1 MARADRPNF
10 LLFITDQHR
19 ADHLGCAGHPMLRT
33 PHIDALAAR
42 GCRFTDFHVATPIC
56 QPNRASLMT
65 GRLPSAHGLQLNGRE
80 LSHGERT
87 FVQSLRDAGY
97 RTALA
102 GKSHLQNIT
111 AVPPFWPQAGERLAH
126 ESKALFP
133 GRYGQEVAR
142 RWDEDEAFELSLPYY
157 GFEQVAL
164 TIGHAD
170 EQSGHWRRWLRQQV
184 PDADRLI
191 GPDNAHPTP
200 DWALTRLRQAWR
212 TRVPEAL
219 YPTSY
224 IARKSCE
231 MLRGLAGGDQPFFLQ
246 CSFPDPHHPFTP
258 PGRYWDMYRPADVAL
273 PPSFDAPLTDA
284 PPPVTW
290 LHAQRAGRA
299 PHFKPGHGT
308 FAVTHQEARE
318 ALALNYGNI
327 SCIDDA
333 VGQVMAELAR
343 LGLADNTVVMFTSD
357 HGDLLGDRGLM
368 FKGGLHYGGLTRV
381 PFIWADPAQGASS
394 AGASSVPRETPALA
408 QTTDIAATVLA
419 RAGVQ
424 AAHGMQGQSLL
435 PVVAGQADALR
446 TSVLIE
452 EEGQRLDFN
461 LGQRIRMRTLR
472 TREHRLTIYDGQSWG
487 ELCDLRADPHELR
500 NLWDDPASQ
509 SVRAQLMAELAY
521 AMLHQTN
528 TSPYPLA
535 SA

>member
-1 MARADRPNF
+1 MPLTGRPNF
-10 LLFITDQHR
+10 LLFITDQHQ
-19 ADHLGCAGHPMLRT
+19 ADHLGCAGHPLLRT

-42 GCRFTDFHVATPIC
+42 GCRFTDFHVVTPIC

-87 FVQSLRDAGY
+87 FVQALREAGY
-97 RTALA
+97 RTGLA

-111 AVPPFWPQAGERLAH
+111 AVPPFWPQPGERLAQ
-126 ESKALFP
+126 ESRALFP

-142 RWDEDEAFELSLPYY
+142 RWDEDDGFELSLPYY

-191 GPDNAHPTP
+191 GPDNALPTP

-212 TRVPEAL
+212 TRLPEEL

-224 IARKSCE
+224 IAEQSCK
-231 MLRGLAGGDQPFFLQ
+231 MLQDFAAAEAPFFLQ

-258 PGRYWDMYRPADVAL
+258 PGRYWDMYKPDDMDL
-273 PPSFDAPLTDA
+273 PYSFDAELTDA
-284 PPPVTW
+284 PPPVRW
-290 LHAQRAGRA
+290 LHAQRANR
-299 PHFKPGHGT
+299 PDHFKPGHGT
-308 FAVTHQEARE
+308 FAVTHQDARE
-318 ALALNYGNI
+318 ALALNFGNI
-327 SCIDDA
+327 ACIDDA
-333 VGQVMAELAR
+333 IGLVMAELER

-381 PFIWADPAQGASS
+381 PFIWSDPALPVSS
-394 AGASSVPRETPALA
+394 ATTVPHETSALA
-408 QTTDIAATVLA
+408 QTIDIAATVLA

-424 AAHGMQGQSLL
+424 PAHGMQGQSLL
-435 PVVAGQADALR
+435 PLVTGQAAALR
-446 TSVLIE
+446 SSVLIE
-452 EEGQRLDFN
+452 EEGQRLDFG
-461 LGQRIRMRTLR
+461 LDRRIRMRTLR
-472 TREHRLTIYDGQSWG
+472 SCDYRISIYDGEPWG
-487 ELCDLRADPHELR
+487 ELCDLRADPLELR
-500 NLWDDPASQ
+500 NLWNDPAYQVLRS
-509 SVRAQLMAELAY
+509 QLMTELAY
-521 AMLHQTN
+521 AMLRQTN

>member
-1 MARADRPNF
+1 MGRSERPNF

-19 ADHLGCAGHPMLRT
+19 ADHLGCAGHPLLRT
-33 PHIDALAAR
+33 PHIDALADR
-42 GCRFTDFHVATPIC
+42 GCRFTEFHVATPIC

-87 FVQSLRDAGY
+87 FVQTLSDAGY
-97 RTALA
+97 RTALV

-111 AVPPFWPQAGERLAH
+111 SVPPLWPQAADRLGK

-142 RWDEDEAFELSLPYY
+142 HWDEDEAFELDLPYY
-157 GFEQVAL
+157 GFAQVAL
-164 TIGHAD
+164 TIGHSD
-170 EQSGHWRRWLRQQV
+170 QQSGHWRRWLRRQL

-191 GPDNAHPTP
+191 GPDNALPTP
-200 DWALTRLRQAWR
+200 EWALTRLRQAWR
-212 TRVPEAL
+212 TRLPEGL
-219 YPTSY
+219 YPTNY
-224 IARKSCE
+224 IAEQSCE
-231 MLRGLAGGDQPFFLQ
+231 MLRGFAAGDAPFFLQ

-258 PGRYWDMYRPADVAL
+258 PGRYWDMYRPGDVDL
-273 PPSFDAPLTDA
+273 PYSFDAELTDA
-284 PPPVTW
+284 PPPVRW
-290 LHAQRAGRA
+290 LHAQRAKR
-299 PHFKPGHGT
+299 PDQFKPGHGT

-327 SCIDDA
+327 ACIDDA
-333 VGQVMAELAR
+333 IGRVMTELQR

-381 PFIWADPAQGASS
+381 PFIWSDPATSGSSASS
-394 AGASSVPRETPALA
+394 APREISALA
-408 QTTDIAATVLA
+408 QTMDIAATVLA
-419 RAGVQ
+419 RAGLEP
-424 AAHGMQGQSLL
+424 AHGMQGQSLL
-435 PVVAGQADALR
+435 PLVSGQADALR
-446 TSVLIE
+446 SSVLIE
-452 EEGQRLDFN
+452 EEGQRLDFG

-472 TREHRLTIYDGQSWG
+472 TCDHRISIYDGQPWG
-487 ELCDLRADPHELR
+487 ELYDLRSDPLELR
-500 NLWDDPASQ
+500 NLWNDPASQ
-509 SVRAQLMAELAY
+509 ALRSQLMAELAY
-521 AMLHQTN
+521 AMLQQTN